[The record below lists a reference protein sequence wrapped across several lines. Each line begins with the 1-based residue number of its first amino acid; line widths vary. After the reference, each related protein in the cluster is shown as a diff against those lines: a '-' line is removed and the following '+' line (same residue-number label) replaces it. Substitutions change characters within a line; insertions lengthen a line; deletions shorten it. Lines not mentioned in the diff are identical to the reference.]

1 MIGIAINYLLKSSTA
16 LTALVG
22 SKIFPFYV
30 DEITSFPS
38 VMYQVVSR
46 IPTYV
51 KDETIEET
59 STVEIYSFAF
69 TYLESLTV
77 SNIVRSVLEFSH
89 GSVQGIPIK
98 QIRIEKIEENF
109 DFDSNVFY
117 SKITFTIKTN

>member
-59 STVEIYSFAF
+59 STVEIYSFSF